1 MKKIVSMLL
10 AVLMLT
16 ALLPQALAEEE
27 KPFDVNGMWADPEF
41 DRTSFMILNDDEGWA
56 ADLTGAEP
64 DGGYIIQM
72 YWGNSADSY
81 DNYRMVAHRE
91 GNRLVYDNGLYVRV
105 CSDDS
110 EDREAAGTQE
120 LLEDA
125 GKGSF
130 TLTEEGTLKWEDSYV
145 ESAGEMVLKR
155 ETVEAPSAQELA
167 DEYYRVI
174 AGAEKDTAG
183 ASIKQAAAV
192 LDVYQFCFN
201 HALWLVDPDTLG
213 ANMLAAREMLTGAEA
228 AAFDEN
234 EPAVTAEAL
243 RLLTES
249 EDAGGAYGDA
259 GAAERMESLRNDVT
273 VRSGV
278 SFFLACVAM
287 LENIGEP

>member
-16 ALLPQALAEEE
+16 ALLPQAVAEEE
-27 KPFDVNGMWADPEF
+27 KPLDFYGMWDDPEF
-41 DRTSFMILNDDEGWA
+41 DRTSFVILNDNEGWS
-56 ADLTGAEP
+56 ADLMGMEP
-64 DGGYIIQM
+64 SDGYIIQM

-81 DNYRMVAHRE
+81 DCYRMVAHRE
-91 GNRLVYDNGLYVRV
+91 GNRLVYDNGLYVEV
-105 CSDDS
+105 NSDDS
-110 EDREAAGTQE
+110 EDSEAAGTQE

-145 ESAGEMVLKR
+145 KSAGEMVLKR

-167 DEYYRVI
+167 DEYYKVI
-174 AGAEKDTAG
+174 AGTEKETAG
-183 ASIKQAAAV
+183 SGLKQAAAV
-192 LDVYQFCFN
+192 LDVYQFCFD
-201 HALWLVDPDTLG
+201 HALWLVDTETLG
-213 ANMLAAREMLTGAEA
+213 VNMLAAREMLTEEEA

-234 EPAVTAEAL
+234 EPAVSEEAI

-249 EDAGGAYGDA
+249 EDAGSAYEDA
-259 GAAERMESLRNDVT
+259 GVAERMESLRNDVT
-273 VRSGV
+273 VRSVV
-278 SFFLACVAM
+278 SFFLACVAT

>member
-1 MKKIVSMLL
+1 MKKIVSMLF

-16 ALLPQALAEEE
+16 ALLPQAVAEEE

-41 DRTSFMILNDDEGWA
+41 DRTSIMILNDNEGWS
-56 ADLTGAEP
+56 ADLLGAEP

-91 GNRLVYDNGLYVRV
+91 GNSLVYDNGMYVSV
-105 CSDDS
+105 TSDDS
-110 EDREAAGTQE
+110 ENSEEAGTQE

-145 ESAGEMVLKR
+145 KSAGEMILKR
-155 ETVEAPSAQELA
+155 ETVKTPSAQELA

-174 AGAEKDTAG
+174 AGTEKETAG

-201 HALWLVDPDTLG
+201 HALWLVDPDALG
-213 ANMLAAREMLTGAEA
+213 ANMLAAREMLTGEEA

-234 EPAVTAEAL
+234 EPAVTEEAI
-243 RLLTES
+243 RLLTEN
-249 EDAGGAYGDA
+249 EEAGDAYVDAGV
-259 GAAERMESLRNDVT
+259 AERMESLRNDVT

-278 SFFLACVAM
+278 SFFLACVAT

>member
-1 MKKIVSMLL
+1 MKKNVSMLL

-145 ESAGEMVLKR
+145 ESADEMVLKR

-174 AGAEKDTAG
+174 AGAEKETAG
-183 ASIKQAAAV
+183 AGIRQAAAV

-278 SFFLACVAM
+278 SFFLACVAT